1 MSARKNVSLYLAGLL
16 LLILAGGGVALL
28 SYSRSKKETRQGEL
42 RRREVAA
49 GPIVLVAPV
58 RAAPRERRLELQAEA
73 RPFAEV
79 TLYAKISGYLKAIY
93 VDKGDPVR
101 KDQLLSIIVS
111 PELDRQYDAAVAD
124 AQYKRK
130 NAGRTSSLA
139 SAGLVAPRDAELDT
153 SQALI
158 ADATA
163 AGLGTQKSYTQL
175 RAPFDGT
182 ATARYVDPGA
192 LVQSA
197 ANSQTSALP
206 VVTISQLD
214 RLRIYAY
221 VNQRDAALVRLGAPV
236 EISVPDGPMTTGQVS
251 RLPGALDAR
260 TRMMLVEVDL
270 DNRDRRIV
278 PGSFLNVALTLQLAP
293 AQEIPVEALVVRGKQ
308 TLVAAVGADRRVSFR
323 PVTVLNNNGAQ
334 LRIKSSLKEGDEVA
348 LNLGDRVAEGSPVQ
362 VASRGG
368 TTPPGGTAPSGGAK

>member
-1 MSARKNVSLYLAGLL
+1 MSSRKTLTLYLAGLL
-16 LLILAGGGVALL
+16 LLVAAGGGVALL
-28 SYSRSKKETRQGEL
+28 AHSRNSRERHEGEQ
-42 RRREVAA
+42 RRSEVAA
-49 GPIVLVAPV
+49 GPLVLVAPV
-58 RAAPRERRLELQAEA
+58 RAAAAERRLDLQAEA

-79 TLYAKISGYLKAIY
+79 TLYAKISGYLKVIN
-93 VDKGDPVR
+93 VDKGDFVR
-101 KDQLLSIIVS
+101 KDQLLAIIIS

-124 AQYKRK
+124 AQFKRK

-139 SAGLVAPRDAELDT
+139 SAGFVSPRDAELDN

-182 ATARYVDPGA
+182 ITARYVDPGA
-192 LVQSA
+192 LLQSA

-206 VVTISQLD
+206 VVTVSQLD

-221 VNQRDAALVRLGAPV
+221 VNQRDAALVHLNDPV
-236 EISVPDGPMTTGQVS
+236 EIRVPDGPMTTGQVS
-251 RLPGALDAR
+251 RLPGALDVR

-278 PGSFLNVALTLQLAP
+278 PGSFVNVALTLKLEP

-308 TLVAAVGADRRVSFR
+308 TLVAAVGPDRRVHFR
-323 PVTVLNNNGAQ
+323 PVAVQSNNGAQ
-334 LRIKSSLKEGDEVA
+334 VRIKSSLKEGEEVA
-348 LNLGDRVAEGSPVQ
+348 LNLGDRVAEGAPVQ
-362 VASRGG
+362 PASAGVA
-368 TTPPGGTAPSGGAK
+368 APAGAAR